1 MTTLTKGK
9 TVDTSNFQPGELI
22 QMDFAFCNVT
32 SIRIFT
38 SMITVVHAN
47 IIILWVFPT
56 AYKRDPVRII
66 RFILTTLNNEEHL
79 WKIVRVDKYY
89 ASEKST
95 DVTNLPDEE
104 FKISTKT
111 TGGDA
116 YWINRKNKKH
126 NISIHNMVR
135 SGLLDSNQHAKNGSL
150 KKRHKNN
157 PMDEKSTV
165 D

>member
-38 SMITVVHAN
+38 SMITVVHAK

-56 AYKRDPVRII
+56 AYKLDPVRII

-79 WKIVRVDKYY
+79 
-89 ASEKST
+89 
-95 DVTNLPDEE
+95 
-104 FKISTKT
+104 
-111 TGGDA
+111 
-116 YWINRKNKKH
+116 
-126 NISIHNMVR
+126 
-135 SGLLDSNQHAKNGSL
+135 
-150 KKRHKNN
+150 
-157 PMDEKSTV
+157 
-165 D
+165 